1 MGEMGV
7 QLDLE
12 GVNNIMSHLND
23 DDIVILTTLNINTL
37 EHSENQRITKKKGKE
52 YIDKAKSI
60 EYQDNDYFGRLS
72 LSGISQDEDVIHNLL
87 FVQNT

>member
-1 MGEMGV
+1 MGEKGV

-37 EHSENQRITKKKGKE
+37 EHSENQRITKEKGKE
-52 YIDKAKSI
+52 YISKAKVI

-72 LSGISQDEDVIHNLL
+72 LFGISQDEDIIHNLL